1 MRGHKGNVG
10 TSALLVEAIDAQLQ
24 IGWVVFV
31 TLGTLVSPEMTGLFR
46 AMLIVSKRYLSLDQA
61 AETRATERAIEHLLG
76 VRHIEV

>member
-1 MRGHKGNVG
+1 MSGHEGNVG

-31 TLGTLVSPEMTGLFR
+31 TLGTLVSPEMTRLFR
-46 AMLIVSKRYLSLDQA
+46 AMLIVSKRYLSFDQT